1 MKHLKLVNAASDD
14 LDTIRSI
21 YWELLDSSEEYAS
34 ILRWK
39 KDIYPADEDW
49 LSYIAKGEMHLIWD
63 ECNLFGAVALAKSQ
77 PEDYRKVRWT
87 VDARDDEVAV
97 AHLLAIR
104 PQYQGQGYATAVL
117 QELVKLAKKL
127 GKKALRL
134 DAIGTNKPAQ
144 RLYDKFGFTNC
155 GTEQLY
161 YESTGLT
168 KFVFYELRLA

>member
-1 MKHLKLVNAASDD
+1 
-14 LDTIRSI
+14 
-21 YWELLDSSEEYAS
+21 
-34 ILRWK
+34 
-39 KDIYPADEDW
+39 
-49 LSYIAKGEMHLIWD
+49 MHLIWD
-63 ECNLFGAVALAKSQ
+63 ECNLIGAVALAKSQ

-161 YESTGLT
+161 CESTGLT
-168 KFVFYELRLA
+168 KFVFYERRLA

>member
-1 MKHLKLVNAASDD
+1 
-14 LDTIRSI
+14 
-21 YWELLDSSEEYAS
+21 
-34 ILRWK
+34 
-39 KDIYPADEDW
+39 
-49 LSYIAKGEMHLIWD
+49 MHLIWD
-63 ECNLFGAVALAKSQ
+63 ECNLIGAVALAKSQ

>member
-63 ECNLFGAVALAKSQ
+63 ECNLIGAVALAKSQ

-144 RLYDKFGFTNC
+144 RLYDKFGFTA
-155 GTEQLY
+155 
-161 YESTGLT
+161 TGGLN
-168 KFVFYELRLA
+168 FS